1 MQSPAFRFVG
11 RVLLVEDNSINRLI
25 CKELLERLGVQF
37 EMAEDGV
44 EALEKLGA
52 AQFDLVLMDCL
63 MPRLDGFAAT
73 IQWRER
79 ERTEGRAR
87 TPIVAVSA
95 NATEDDRDRCIASGM
110 DDFLAKPIQLKF
122 LAALIA
128 RYLPAA

>member
-52 AQFDLVLMDCL
+52 AQFDLVLIDCL
-63 MPRLDGFAAT
+63 MLRLDGFAAT
-73 IQWRER
+73 LQWRER
-79 ERTEGRAR
+79 ERIAGRAR
-87 TPIVAVSA
+87 IPIVAVSA
-95 NATEDDRDRCIASGM
+95 NATEEDRERCIASGM
-110 DDFLAKPIQLKF
+110 DDFLAKPIQLKI
-122 LAALIA
+122 LAAMIA
-128 RYLPAA
+128 RYLPAV

>member
-52 AQFDLVLMDCL
+52 AQFNLVLMDCL

-73 IQWRER
+73 VQWRER
-79 ERTEGRAR
+79 EKTEGRAR

-95 NATEDDRDRCIASGM
+95 NATEDDRERCIASGM
-110 DDFLAKPIQLKF
+110 DDFLAKPIQLKI

-128 RYLPAA
+128 RYLPVA